1 MIEASRK
8 QPVYLKYQIYTKF
21 RSQVLSHLLA
31 PRISVW
37 LDYTSKHKDTRTCSY
52 EKLSFVLLSILFQ
65 TNLEGWM
72 GGWCGMNEARAWK
85 GGRRGRSVG
94 RGRESKVLGWC
105 RVGFGVVGV
114 IMITVTD
121 WLRGPCQL
129 TACAIVLCLGITSCL
144 YDLENIWQ
152 IILQVVL
159 KLLGLAPGILKTR
172 KYLKL

>member
-1 MIEASRK
+1 MIEASWK

-85 GGRRGRSVG
+85 GGRRGKSVG
-94 RGRESKVLGWC
+94 RGREGKGLGWC
-105 RVGFGVVGV
+105 RVGFGVVGGWV
-114 IMITVTD
+114 D
-121 WLRGPCQL
+121 GGRGGEGKENMHIIKKLVNYLYL
-129 TACAIVLCLGITSCL
+129 TAHLDSVLRSAKFDIS
-144 YDLENIWQ
+144 LEFS
-152 IILQVVL
+152 
-159 KLLGLAPGILKTR
+159 
-172 KYLKL
+172 